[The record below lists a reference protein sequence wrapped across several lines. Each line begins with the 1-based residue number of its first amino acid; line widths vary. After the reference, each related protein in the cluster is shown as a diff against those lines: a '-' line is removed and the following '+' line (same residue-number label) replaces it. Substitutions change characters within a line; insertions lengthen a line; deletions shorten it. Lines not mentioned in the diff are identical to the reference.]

1 MTLFN
6 LMLKI
11 SRTCLQICHSSST
24 SNPQH
29 CRWIHYDLAKPLLD
43 KSQYSTLSDYATMQ
57 DETPQPQICGP
68 SDDSSAKVDH
78 HESPSD
84 EDDEDVN
91 DYESEMMIDEELVDS
106 EKADTTECG
115 SSIKDIENITLDL
128 NGSKVKYKVHTHN
141 PISNMKVE
149 NGPRHAAHRNGGMSA
164 AGTDFVF
171 VVFIRKLARFFHH

>member
-1 MTLFN
+1 
-6 LMLKI
+6 MLKI
-11 SRTCLQICHSSST
+11 SRTCCLLICHSLT

-29 CRWIHYDLAKPLLD
+29 CRWIRYDLAKPLLD
-43 KSQYSTLSDYATMQ
+43 KSQYSILSDYATMQ

-68 SDDSSAKVDH
+68 SDDSSAKIDH

-84 EDDEDVN
+84 EDDEDLN
-91 DYESEMMIDEELVDS
+91 DYESEIMVDEVLVDS

-141 PISNMKVE
+141 LTSNMKDE
-149 NGPRHAAHRNGGMSA
+149 HGPRRAVNRNGGMSA
-164 AGTDFVF
+164 ADTDFAF

>member
-1 MTLFN
+1 
-6 LMLKI
+6 
-11 SRTCLQICHSSST
+11 
-24 SNPQH
+24 
-29 CRWIHYDLAKPLLD
+29 
-43 KSQYSTLSDYATMQ
+43 MQ

-128 NGSKVKYKVHTHN
+128 NGSKVKYKDLQQVFG
-141 PISNMKVE
+141 PIERRHLNALEGQLSRYAKVVGKE
-149 NGPRHAAHRNGGMSA
+149 LSDRMVYCMS
-164 AGTDFVF
+164 
-171 VVFIRKLARFFHH
+171 

>member
-1 MTLFN
+1 
-6 LMLKI
+6 
-11 SRTCLQICHSSST
+11 
-24 SNPQH
+24 
-29 CRWIHYDLAKPLLD
+29 
-43 KSQYSTLSDYATMQ
+43 MQ
-57 DETPQPQICGP
+57 DETPHLQICGP

-78 HESPSD
+78 HESPS
-84 EDDEDVN
+84 DEDVN

-141 PISNMKVE
+141 LTSNMKDE
-149 NGPRHAAHRNGGMSA
+149 NGPRRSAHRNGDMSA
-164 AGTDFVF
+164 AGTDFAF